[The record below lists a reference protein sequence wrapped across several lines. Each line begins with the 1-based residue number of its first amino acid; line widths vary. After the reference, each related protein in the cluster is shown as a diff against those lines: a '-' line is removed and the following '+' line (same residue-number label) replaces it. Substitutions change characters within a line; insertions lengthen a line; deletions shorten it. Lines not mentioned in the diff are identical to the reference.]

1 MAEMTR
7 QLTQAEINRILFN
20 QSMGLDPR
28 GQVPMPSVQN
38 IQQRTS
44 GTITPVSPNFA
55 QLAAGGANRVG
66 QFLNQILP
74 NAQQAVELN
83 PLNLERLFP
92 TVTAQ
97 PQVTIPTGFNF
108 APKQAPTGEVIP
120 GGLQS
125 QQVNLNQL
133 LSAIKPADV
142 LGVSGAERAYTDVG
156 MGKAPNPMDV
166 AEILALGSGGMAA
179 GRGLLKAGKG
189 LPVGMSIQDVSKASE
204 FVQNVPAGQEM
215 IVMHNLSADKL
226 KYADKIGGLPVPS
239 LGVGKSSEPFSSF
252 GEITLIAPKDFAIPS
267 AKNPVFRADA
277 YTKRFPS
284 VDYIFDNKSNKA
296 IDEIFSPLKEKIPKD
311 TQYRLSSFKDDW
323 KYHQDS
329 DAFKYK
335 FLDENNMLPN
345 KDEFKDSYN
354 FNREVRN
361 IVDQSKDK
369 YDEWLSNFENI
380 LSNSGALPKEK
391 IFKGFSPSGNRRYSD
406 VSLENIVKEMKGGAA
421 EEGWN
426 YGAGTL
432 RAAVSPKFKNLAE
445 IKSSRGLLV
454 SNEKMSEVK
463 DKVDV
468 AYNDLLKR
476 LSELDSKYDA
486 SDAMLE
492 VAQTKN
498 FSALNRIYGNV
509 PDVLKLDMKVF
520 FDSFRKMPAEYFE
533 IKPQRAVSIEEFSG
547 AIIPKNS
554 SNSVRE
560 ILKNRGIKDVYEY
573 ATPEERIG
581 LMQRFGKEMF
591 VGAPIGAGLLGSEE
605 ER

>member
-1 MAEMTR
+1 
-7 QLTQAEINRILFN
+7 
-20 QSMGLDPR
+20 
-28 GQVPMPSVQN
+28 
-38 IQQRTS
+38 
-44 GTITPVSPNFA
+44 
-55 QLAAGGANRVG
+55 
-66 QFLNQILP
+66 
-74 NAQQAVELN
+74 
-83 PLNLERLFP
+83 
-92 TVTAQ
+92 
-97 PQVTIPTGFNF
+97 
-108 APKQAPTGEVIP
+108 
-120 GGLQS
+120 
-125 QQVNLNQL
+125 
-133 LSAIKPADV
+133 
-142 LGVSGAERAYTDVG
+142 
-156 MGKAPNPMDV
+156 
-166 AEILALGSGGMAA
+166 
-179 GRGLLKAGKG
+179 
-189 LPVGMSIQDVSKASE
+189 
-204 FVQNVPAGQEM
+204 
-215 IVMHNLSADKL
+215 
-226 KYADKIGGLPVPS
+226 
-239 LGVGKSSEPFSSF
+239 
-252 GEITLIAPKDFAIPS
+252 
-267 AKNPVFRADA
+267 
-277 YTKRFPS
+277 
-284 VDYIFDNKSNKA
+284 
-296 IDEIFSPLKEKIPKD
+296 
-311 TQYRLSSFKDDW
+311 
-323 KYHQDS
+323 
-329 DAFKYK
+329 
-335 FLDENNMLPN
+335 MLPN
-345 KDEFKDSYN
+345 KDEFKGSYE
-354 FNREVRN
+354 FNSEVRSR
-361 IVDQSKDK
+361 VDQLKDK

-509 PDVLKLDMKVF
+509 PDVLKSDMKVF

-554 SNSVRE
+554 PNSVRE

-573 ATPEERIG
+573 ATSEERIG